1 MNDTLET
8 SSLKKFPD
16 VIYEEATIVDG
27 VRCGIITSTKNDQ
40 DVKVILNMLLTSDSL
55 NPP

>member
-1 MNDTLET
+1 MGVTL
-8 SSLKKFPD
+8 D
-16 VIYEEATIVDG
+16 QQ
-27 VRCGIITSTKNDQ
+27 KNDQ